1 MIFPYVKHTAL
12 HSVVITEFYSIFS
25 QKFRE
30 INYQLSTKELYSKL
44 IWRKKLLFQSVW
56 FHEKN
61 SNFID
66 MIQSQNFRQITFWLK
81 NFTLSWFD
89 EKKLL
94 FKQCVISRKKNHQI
108 DFLFTKCF
116 STWLALHTKKS
127 FLRRKYWLYISILS
141 QSPISPIPILRLHC
155 YVTANGL
162 LNEFGQIGHD
172 GFRTLNAA

>member
-1 MIFPYVKHTAL
+1 MIQRHGQYFLWKKFVESTGIKLNCFVTRFDEMLSSECHRML
-12 HSVVITEFYSIFS
+12 NVEITEFYWHDSVA
-25 QKFRE
+25 KFPS
-30 INYQLSTKELYSKL
+30 NYLLAKELYSKL

-116 STWLALHTKKS
+116 ST
-127 FLRRKYWLYISILS
+127 Y
-141 QSPISPIPILRLHC
+141 
-155 YVTANGL
+155 
-162 LNEFGQIGHD
+162 
-172 GFRTLNAA
+172 GFKFSDIQ